1 MKVAIFTDT
10 FFPQINGVTKTLG
23 KLKEYFDQREIDYLI
38 FAPDDSMK
46 SNGNFE
52 ENIQRMI
59 SFRFFL
65 YPECRLSVPNYFRI
79 KNMLNEYKPDLI
91 HIVTPFNLGLCG
103 LKYATS
109 YNIPLVSSYHT
120 NFTHYLD
127 YYNLNLL
134 EKPIWSFF
142 KWFHGHC
149 ELNFCP
155 SQATLEELRRNG
167 INNLAI
173 WDRGIDTRF
182 YSPDYRNKELRRNY
196 GLEDKITLLYVGRLA
211 PEKNLSL
218 LIKSMKLL
226 DQKYRD
232 KVKLLITGD
241 GPLLNELKADSSQNI
256 IFTGYM
262 KGKELSK
269 IYASADIFAFPSI
282 TETYGNVILEAMAS
296 GLPVVSFLE
305 GGISENLIDSY
316 NGLACKEIS
325 PKAFASKLEKLI
337 TNKEL
342 RLELANNACEY
353 ALNKS
358 WDNVFDRLVANYQKV
373 VDYNSKE
380 TFISA

>member
-23 KLKEYFDQREIDYLI
+23 KLKEYFDQKGIDYII
-38 FAPDDSMK
+38 FAPDDSK
-46 SNGNFE
+46 NSNDSFE
-52 ENIQRMI
+52 DNTQRMI

-79 KNMLNEYKPDLI
+79 RNKLNEYKPDLI

-142 KWFHGHC
+142 KWFHDHC
-149 ELNFCP
+149 QMNFCP
-155 SQATLEELRRNG
+155 SQATLEELRKNG
-167 INNLAI
+167 IKDLAI
-173 WDRGIDTRF
+173 WDRGIDTSL
-182 YSPDYRNKELRRNY
+182 YSPDYQNDDLRRKY
-196 GLEDKITLLYVGRLA
+196 GLKDKITLLYVGRLA

-218 LIKSMKLL
+218 LIKSMKILN
-226 DQKYRD
+226 QKYQD
-232 KVKLLITGD
+232 KVKLLITGN
-241 GPLLNELKADSSQNI
+241 GPLLDELKADSPENV
-256 IFTGYM
+256 IFTGYL
-262 KGKELSK
+262 KGKELSQV
-269 IYASADIFAFPSI
+269 YASADIFAFPSI

-305 GGISENLIDSY
+305 GGVRENLIDNY
-316 NGLACKEIS
+316 NGLACEEIDPEDFS
-325 PKAFASKLEKLI
+325 IKLEKLI
-337 TNKEL
+337 IDRKLRTEL
-342 RLELANNACEY
+342 GNNAYKY

-358 WDNVFDRLVANYQKV
+358 WDNVFKRLVANYQKV
-373 VDYNSKE
+373 VDYQSRE
-380 TFISA
+380 AFISA